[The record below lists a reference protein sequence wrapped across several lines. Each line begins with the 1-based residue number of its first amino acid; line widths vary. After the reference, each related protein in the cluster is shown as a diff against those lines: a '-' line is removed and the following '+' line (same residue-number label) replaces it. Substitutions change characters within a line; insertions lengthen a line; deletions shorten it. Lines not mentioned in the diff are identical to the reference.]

1 MCVIHLRLFNVLNLH
16 LGQVK
21 VIYSVCILLAYG
33 VEPNRRF
40 FFFAMSNV
48 WEGVPT
54 EVKEGCPEQE
64 VLRGMLEM
72 DNQRRLR
79 RKNEAFNS
87 SIEEARAAQLGDL
100 LSSELA

>member
-1 MCVIHLRLFNVLNLH
+1 MYVIHLRLFNVLNLH

-21 VIYSVCILLAYG
+21 LIYSACGKLATRKIQTIRQR
-33 VEPNRRF
+33 ERDASDLRLSSPR
-40 FFFAMSNV
+40 
-48 WEGVPT
+48 
-54 EVKEGCPEQE
+54 EVKQGCPEQE